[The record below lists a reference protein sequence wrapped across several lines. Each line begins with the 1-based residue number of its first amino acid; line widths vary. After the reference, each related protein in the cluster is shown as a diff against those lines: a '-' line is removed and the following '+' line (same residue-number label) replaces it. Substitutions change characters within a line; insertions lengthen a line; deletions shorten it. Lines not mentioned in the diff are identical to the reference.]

1 MLYLLHQLF
10 FEDLKILRIFKSIT
24 IRASISFFLALLFV
38 LILGKPFIAWLKK
51 KKYGDTV
58 REEGPQSHFSKSGT
72 PTMGG
77 LLIIGAILFATA
89 ICGNFSNKFIVFLF
103 FVIRDEIE

>member
-58 REEGPQSHFSKSGT
+58 REEGPQSHFSKSGFLDFQYE
-72 PTMGG
+72 
-77 LLIIGAILFATA
+77 LLPACYDIAIQIFAILDIFR
-89 ICGNFSNKFIVFLF
+89 IV
-103 FVIRDEIE
+103 

>member
-58 REEGPQSHFSKSGT
+58 REEGPQSHF
-72 PTMGG
+72 
-77 LLIIGAILFATA
+77 
-89 ICGNFSNKFIVFLF
+89 
-103 FVIRDEIE
+103 

>member
-1 MLYLLHQLF
+1 MLYLLQQLF
-10 FEDLKILRIFKSIT
+10 LENFGILRIFKSIT
-24 IRASISFFLALLFV
+24 IRASIAFFLALIFV
-38 LILGKPFIAWLKK
+38 LVLGKPFIAWLKK

-72 PTMGG
+72 PTTGG
-77 LLIIGAILFATA
+77 LLIIGGILFATA

-103 FVIRDEIE
+103 FLN